1 MLIYLYFLIR
11 KSLVCIITFFV
22 FKNFMEKNVEKQL
35 EIILQGTQDVLL
47 IEELREII
55 TESVNLQKPLVV
67 KLGLDPTAPDIHLGH
82 TVVLNKLRQF
92 QDLGHRAILIIGDYT
107 ARIGDPSGRS
117 ALRPSLSPE
126 KIESNARTYMEQAFK
141 ILDPEKTETVKNSQW
156 LEVLKFSEVLN
167 ITSRF
172 TIARMLEREDFKN
185 RFISNQPITIMELLY
200 PLMQAFDSVSI
211 NSDIELGG
219 TDQRFN
225 LLMGRELQKEYGQKP
240 QIAITMPILTGTD
253 GVQKMSKSLGNY
265 IGVSEEPR
273 EIFGKV
279 MSIPDELMSDY
290 FKLLTRMPENELIKI
305 ETDIKNDRINP
316 SVIKRK
322 LARMIVTNLYNTDA
336 AEASEEH
343 FNKLFK
349 EKLIPEDIK
358 LYTIYKKDFPA
369 GRVRLVQLLTDGG
382 LCPSNSEARRMIL
395 QGGVKID
402 GKKVTDVNK
411 EVSFEEIDSKIIQK
425 GKRAFIKIEVI

>member
-1 MLIYLYFLIR
+1 
-11 KSLVCIITFFV
+11 
-22 FKNFMEKNVEKQL
+22 MEKNVERQL

-47 IEELREII
+47 VEELRGII
-55 TESVNLQKPLVV
+55 KESVSEQKPLIV

-92 QDLGHRAILIIGDYT
+92 QDLGHRAVLIIGDYT

-117 ALRPSLSPE
+117 TLRPSLSPDE
-126 KIESNARTYMEQAFK
+126 IENNAKTYMEQAFK
-141 ILDPEKTETVKNSQW
+141 ILDSEKTQIVKNSQW
-156 LEVLKFSEVLN
+156 LEDLKFSEILN

-185 RFISNQPITIMELLY
+185 RFASNLPITIMELLY

-211 NSDIELGG
+211 KSDVELGG

-265 IGVSEEPR
+265 IGVSEDPR

-290 FKLLTRMPENELIKI
+290 FKLLTRIPESELNKI
-305 ETDIKNDRINP
+305 EKDIENDKVNP
-316 SVIKRK
+316 SLIKRK
-322 LARMIVTNLYNTDA
+322 LARMIVTNLYNSDE
-336 AEASEEH
+336 AEASETY

-358 LYTIYKKDFPA
+358 LYTVNKKDFITNKIK
-369 GRVRLVQLLTDGG
+369 LVQLLTASR
-382 LCPSNSEARRMIL
+382 LCSSNSESRRAIM
-395 QGGVKID
+395 QGGVKLD
-402 GKKVTDVNK
+402 GKKITDINK
-411 EVSFEEIDSKIIQK
+411 EIFLDEIDSKIIQK
-425 GKRAFIKIEVI
+425 GKRAFIKIKVI